1 MTTAD
6 TAITVLADMDA
17 KTKSTADLTT
27 LPAERA
33 VGDAVRA
40 LADEHGYK
48 LIRFVGALANGWRL
62 LTAEQQRMAMSGDF
76 GNAAAQ
82 PTTGQQDSGQP
93 AVDSVRTDQSPA
105 EQGSDMQSEDPAS
118 TVKPTAGPEPR
129 SDANPAGARRQA
141 S

>member
-1 MTTAD
+1 
-6 TAITVLADMDA
+6 MDA
-17 KTKSTADLTT
+17 NTKSTTDMTT

-76 GNAAAQ
+76 GNNAAQ
-82 PTTGQQDSGQP
+82 PTTGQP
-93 AVDSVRTDQSPA
+93 KVD
-105 EQGSDMQSEDPAS
+105 GSALVHAPTAQTSAQSEPGSNIAS
-118 TVKPTAGPEPR
+118 EDDAGTKPTAGEPR
-129 SDANPAGARRQA
+129 SDASPSEAKAPAA
-141 S
+141 

>member
-1 MTTAD
+1 
-6 TAITVLADMDA
+6 MDA
-17 KTKSTADLTT
+17 NTKSTTDMTT

-76 GNAAAQ
+76 GNNAAQ
-82 PTTGQQDSGQP
+82 PTTEQQESSKP
-93 AVDSVRTDQSPA
+93 AVDSVQICQVPA
-105 EQGSDMQSEDPAS
+105 TKQVSDRDVDDAG
-118 TVKPTAGPEPR
+118 TKPTAGEPR
-129 SDANPAGARRQA
+129 SDASPSEAKAPAA
-141 S
+141 

>member
-1 MTTAD
+1 
-6 TAITVLADMDA
+6 MDA
-17 KTKSTADLTT
+17 NTKSTTDMTT

-76 GNAAAQ
+76 GNTAAAPPPGDQ
-82 PTTGQQDSGQP
+82 SSQP
-93 AVDSVRTDQSPA
+93 ANKSVQTDQSPA
-105 EQGSDMQSEDPAS
+105 KQGEDMTSDDEAGPHSPPAS
-118 TVKPTAGPEPR
+118 IEPR
-129 SDANPAGARRQA
+129 SDCNPPEATAPA
-141 S
+141 A